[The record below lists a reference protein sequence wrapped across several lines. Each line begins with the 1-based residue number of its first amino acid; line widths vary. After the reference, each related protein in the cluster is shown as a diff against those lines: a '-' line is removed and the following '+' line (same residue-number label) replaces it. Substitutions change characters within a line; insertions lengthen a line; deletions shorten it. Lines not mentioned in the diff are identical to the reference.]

1 MEIIAEHNGAPSYPH
16 PMEVLP
22 ENRFDWPDDAGE
34 THRRLQRE
42 LDRWCREHDCS
53 MVTNSW
59 VAEEAMRQG
68 W

>member
-16 PMEVLP
+16 PLEVLP
-22 ENRFDWPDDAGE
+22 EDRIEWPDDAE
-34 THRRLQRE
+34 NAHRRLERE
-42 LDRWCREHDCS
+42 LDQWCREHDCS
-53 MVTNSW
+53 METNSW

>member
-1 MEIIAEHNGAPSYPH
+1 MEIVAEHQEAPSYPH
-16 PMEVLP
+16 PLEVLP
-22 ENRFDWPDDAGE
+22 DDRTKWPDDAGNE
-34 THRRLQRE
+34 HRRLVRE

-59 VAEEAMRQG
+59 VAEEAVRQG

>member
-1 MEIIAEHNGAPSYPH
+1 MEIIAEHHEAPSYPH
-16 PMEVLP
+16 PLEVLP
-22 ENRFDWPDDAGE
+22 EDRTEWPDDAGNA
-34 THRRLQRE
+34 HRRLQWE

-59 VAEEAMRQG
+59 VAEEAVRQS

>member
-1 MEIIAEHNGAPSYPH
+1 MEITAEHNGAQSYPY
-16 PMEVLP
+16 PLEALP
-22 ENRFDWPDDAGE
+22 EDRAEWPDDAGAA
-34 THRRLQRE
+34 RRQLQRE

-59 VAEEAMRQG
+59 VAEEAVRQG

>member
-1 MEIIAEHNGAPSYPH
+1 MEIVAENNGAQNYPY
-16 PMEVLP
+16 PLEVLP
-22 ENRFDWPDDAGE
+22 EDRTEWPDGAGNA
-34 THRRLQRE
+34 HRQLLRE

-59 VAEEAMRQG
+59 VAEEAVRRG